1 MEFYT
6 FLVTQS
12 LIFFFIDKTGIRM
25 GDEEKK
31 KKIRNQSQSESKLN
45 FDCQVNRFSDNLK
58 LNVIKL

>member
-1 MEFYT
+1 
-6 FLVTQS
+6 
-12 LIFFFIDKTGIRM
+12 M